1 MKEQGMILLERY
13 TAALQVFI
21 ELLEKE
27 TTYMSIEQAEENPT
41 YTEVLNSLKGCLL
54 NSLLESGA

>member
-1 MKEQGMILLERY
+1 MKEQGKILLERY
-13 TAALQVFI
+13 TAALQFLI

-27 TTYMSIEQAEENPT
+27 TTYMSVEHADENPT